1 MPRTFRDLSGGV
13 SSALDTD
20 GRFPTGYTSTASSID
35 RALHYDQY
43 RRGATPDAKA
53 DDMRLNE
60 FSGWH
65 ALSVAD
71 IPRDASF
78 VGPYE
83 LEEGGKP
90 VSLEGGLVNPP
101 LAITPACSKSPR
113 TRPLGGAYGYD
124 LLQVSS
130 VAPTTIFSK
139 PRISEHNE
147 TGASEREER
156 EEWGAFPANASVG
169 SGMGAMGSSVVMLPP
184 PRPKIQP
191 DDPLSAPNLP
201 VEPTAV
207 ESDLPQIVAPPVV
220 ALQDKLPAF
229 AEPSFSATQAPIV
242 LSSGA
247 TIQPLTRLRNE
258 HDFDWILFKT
268 DQGFWWSPA
277 EFFVTVAPAL
287 PPEQASVPYEI
298 GHEPVDRDTPL
309 PPNYVPPDLVPIPA
323 KFCLGMKEIR
333 LRREV
338 VEALVRMLE
347 AAESQGL
354 HIRAFSG
361 FRDFETQR
369 RLYLEA
375 VEKQGPKQNGTA
387 APGYSEHQLGT
398 TVDVSNLDPQYVL
411 SSRFGETPE
420 GRWLFQHAAGIRLCA
435 FLHETRN
442 TQEVGYKPEPWHLRY
457 LGHKLLRARPLWH
470 VVRSRRGRIAISDC
484 TPVTD
489 STQQVSCSSFLR
501 FGSADGLARH
511 EISQINRPSRNH
523 TPRETPHNSLKTPIS
538 PTIPTLEEWLCE
550 DMREDTLSAAL
561 VLKGACIEVIP
572 RIMTCPFLLPLIGRP
587 KVGVCGPHMTS
598 TPIHVWLT
606 FAKAEKKNNTPPYC
620 HKQLPFTRLF
630 PVIDVVFGYVRP
642 PVSTASCFFSCSKA

>member
-1 MPRTFRDLSGGV
+1 
-13 SSALDTD
+13 
-20 GRFPTGYTSTASSID
+20 
-35 RALHYDQY
+35 
-43 RRGATPDAKA
+43 
-53 DDMRLNE
+53 
-60 FSGWH
+60 
-65 ALSVAD
+65 
-71 IPRDASF
+71 
-78 VGPYE
+78 
-83 LEEGGKP
+83 
-90 VSLEGGLVNPP
+90 
-101 LAITPACSKSPR
+101 
-113 TRPLGGAYGYD
+113 
-124 LLQVSS
+124 
-130 VAPTTIFSK
+130 
-139 PRISEHNE
+139 
-147 TGASEREER
+147 
-156 EEWGAFPANASVG
+156 
-169 SGMGAMGSSVVMLPP
+169 MGAMGSSVVMLPP

-420 GRWLFQHAAGIRLCA
+420 GRWLFQHAAEFG
-435 FLHETRN
+435 FVHSYTNEN

-457 LGHKLLRARPLWH
+457 LGQ
-470 VVRSRRGRIAISDC
+470 
-484 TPVTD
+484 T
-489 STQQVSCSSFLR
+489 
-501 FGSADGLARH
+501 LAR
-511 EISQINRPSRNH
+511 
-523 TPRETPHNSLKTPIS
+523 ETVVARSARGGGAS
-538 PTIPTLEEWLCE
+538 P
-550 DMREDTLSAAL
+550 
-561 VLKGACIEVIP
+561 
-572 RIMTCPFLLPLIGRP
+572 
-587 KVGVCGPHMTS
+587 
-598 TPIHVWLT
+598 
-606 FAKAEKKNNTPPYC
+606 
-620 HKQLPFTRLF
+620 Q
-630 PVIDVVFGYVRP
+630 
-642 PVSTASCFFSCSKA
+642 

>member
-1 MPRTFRDLSGGV
+1 MRYLWLTFLATLILLGLMSWKGGQ
-13 SSALDTD
+13 
-20 GRFPTGYTSTASSID
+20 ASVV
-35 RALHYDQY
+35 R
-43 RRGATPDAKA
+43 
-53 DDMRLNE
+53 
-60 FSGWH
+60 
-65 ALSVAD
+65 
-71 IPRDASF
+71 
-78 VGPYE
+78 
-83 LEEGGKP
+83 
-90 VSLEGGLVNPP
+90 EGGLVNPP
-101 LAITPACSKSPR
+101 LTVA
-113 TRPLGGAYGYD
+113 LGYQKDAPGTQTFVGALGYD
-124 LLQVSS
+124 LRHVPS
-130 VAPTTIFSK
+130 VAPTTIFQNTESLNVT
-139 PRISEHNE
+139 RRNTSV
-147 TGASEREER
+147 REER
-156 EEWGAFPANASVG
+156 EEWGALPANTPLG
-169 SGMGAMGSSVVMLPP
+169 SSMAAGGSSVVMLPP
-184 PRPKIQP
+184 PRPKVQP
-191 DDPLSAPNLP
+191 HDPLST
-201 VEPTAV
+201 PTHAE
-207 ESDLPQIVAPPVV
+207 ESRVGECDLPQIVAPPVV

-229 AEPSFSATQAPIV
+229 AEPSFSSTQAPIV

-323 KFCLGMKEIR
+323 KFCLGTKEIR

-420 GRWLFQHAAGIRLCA
+420 GRWLFQHAAEFG
-435 FLHETRN
+435 FVHSYTNEN

-457 LGHKLLRARPLWH
+457 LGQ
-470 VVRSRRGRIAISDC
+470 
-484 TPVTD
+484 T
-489 STQQVSCSSFLR
+489 
-501 FGSADGLARH
+501 LAR
-511 EISQINRPSRNH
+511 
-523 TPRETPHNSLKTPIS
+523 ETVVARSARGGGAS
-538 PTIPTLEEWLCE
+538 P
-550 DMREDTLSAAL
+550 
-561 VLKGACIEVIP
+561 
-572 RIMTCPFLLPLIGRP
+572 
-587 KVGVCGPHMTS
+587 
-598 TPIHVWLT
+598 
-606 FAKAEKKNNTPPYC
+606 
-620 HKQLPFTRLF
+620 
-630 PVIDVVFGYVRP
+630 
-642 PVSTASCFFSCSKA
+642 